1 MIKVLIVDDE
11 PLARA
16 RLQRLLADSPYQ
28 VCGEAADGDQALKL
42 NLELQP
48 DVILLDIRMPGTD
61 GLEVASHL
69 AVLEQPPAIV
79 FTTAYDEYALE
90 AFRVRAQNYLLKP
103 VRREDL
109 FDALSKVTQLTQAQQ
124 TFIQQTQNQE
134 TSNTHLVCRSVR
146 GVQRIPLTE
155 VLYLQAADKYV
166 TVVHKSGET
175 LSDQSLKEL
184 EQSLK
189 PHMLR
194 IHRNTLINHHYLDRL
209 QRLQDGHFEVFLKG
223 VNHGLS
229 VSRRLVS
236 EVKSFLNEQ

>member
-1 MIKVLIVDDE
+1 MIRVLIVDDE

-16 RLQRLLADSPYQ
+16 RLQRLLAGSPYQ
-28 VCGEAADGDQALKL
+28 VCGEAGDGEEALKL
-42 NLELQP
+42 SREHHP
-48 DVILLDIRMPGTD
+48 DVMLLDIRMPGTD
-61 GLEVASHL
+61 GLEVASRL
-69 AVLEQPPAIV
+69 ADFEHPPAIV

-90 AFRVRAQNYLLKP
+90 AFKVRAQNYLLKP
-103 VRREDL
+103 VRKEDL

-124 TFIQQTQNQE
+124 TVIQQHQQGAQ
-134 TSNTHLVCRSVR
+134 SAHLVCRSVR
-146 GVQRIPLTE
+146 GVQRIPLTD

-175 LSDQSLKEL
+175 LSDQTLKEL
-184 EQSLK
+184 EQTLK

-209 QRLQDGHFEVFLKG
+209 QRVQDGHFEVYLKG
-223 VNHGLS
+223 VDQGLS